1 MLRVAACP
9 RQPPKGRR
17 QLDETNTPLGC
28 ITRTIVLVD
37 RDYKHRLMNKN
48 HKVVSFISNSTVF
61 HAQCLHVTS
70 PHFLWVFSYSE
81 LWTRQCTIGI
91 LAGLW
96 WVRFRFSLPLSWSG
110 RLIFAAMLTIVTIVA
125 LWKCFR
131 CSSLAWRY
139 PGYIHGRF
147 ACSRSSFAGIGQV
160 QEFSDRSNCAVVSL
174 HRPAFFVVSSL

>member
-1 MLRVAACP
+1 M
-9 RQPPKGRR
+9 
-17 QLDETNTPLGC
+17 
-28 ITRTIVLVD
+28 
-37 RDYKHRLMNKN
+37 
-48 HKVVSFISNSTVF
+48 VSFISNSEYKLHNVCTVP
-61 HAQCLHVTS
+61 
-70 PHFLWVFSYSE
+70 PHTFCGCFLTQS

-96 WVRFRFSLPLSWSG
+96 WVRFRFSLPLSWTG